1 LLLIKEKKEVE
12 PTDTR
17 KSKKSVRSLK
27 YRAYTTQ
34 ARYKKSLTK
43 IINSE

>member
-1 LLLIKEKKEVE
+1 KEKKEVE

-27 YRAYTTQ
+27 CRVWTHKLD
-34 ARYKKSLTK
+34 KKSLT
-43 IINSE
+43 